1 MGAVVAAAGEA
12 LAAGQAAVAVVVGV
26 RLLVLQQV
34 GPPAER
40 LLAEQ
45 TLVGLDACRGTVRVR
60 TDTCGSEQTLV
71 GVWYPPYFTPRYH
84 CKPLLNLV

>member
-45 TLVGLDACRGTVRVR
+45 TLVGLDACRGT
-60 TDTCGSEQTLV
+60 DTCGSEQTLV